1 MNNNDHVFVIDT
13 DPSVRKGLVRLL
25 SNAGY
30 EVSQFTSL
38 REFLDALKPGL
49 NGCIILDSG
58 ILGLSE
64 KDLQAEF
71 KKHGVCLPIIII
83 SADDNSKIRQRAH
96 EMKAVG
102 LFRKPID
109 GVALIDAI
117 DWAIQSEKRKNENR
131 ETLAME

>member
-1 MNNNDHVFVIDT
+1 MISNIHVFVVDE

-38 REFLDALKPGL
+38 NGFMDVIKPGL
-49 NGCIILDSG
+49 SGCIVLDSG
-58 ILGLSE
+58 IPGLSE

-96 EMKAVG
+96 EMKAAG

-109 GVALIDAI
+109 GVALIDTI
-117 DWAIQSEKRKNENR
+117 DWVIQTEQRKNK
-131 ETLAME
+131 

>member
-1 MNNNDHVFVIDT
+1 MISNIHVFVVDE

-38 REFLDALKPGL
+38 NGFMDAIKPGL
-49 NGCIILDSG
+49 SGCILMDSG
-58 ILGLSE
+58 IPGLSE
-64 KDLQAEF
+64 MDLLAEF
-71 KKHGVCLPIIII
+71 KKLGICLPFIII
-83 SADDNSKIRQRAH
+83 SADDDSKIRQRAH
-96 EMKAVG
+96 EMKAAG

-117 DWAIQSEKRKNENR
+117 DWAIQSGKRNE
-131 ETLAME
+131 

>member
-1 MNNNDHVFVIDT
+1 MISNIHVFVVDE

-38 REFLDALKPGL
+38 NGFMDVIKPGL
-49 NGCIILDSG
+49 SGCIVLDSG
-58 ILGLSE
+58 IPGLSE

-83 SADDNSKIRQRAH
+83 SADDDLKIRQRAH
-96 EMKAVG
+96 EMKAAG
-102 LFRKPID
+102 FFRKPID

-117 DWAIQSEKRKNENR
+117 DWAIQSGKRKNK
-131 ETLAME
+131 

>member
-1 MNNNDHVFVIDT
+1 MTSNIHVFVVDE

-38 REFLDALKPGL
+38 NGFMDAIKPGL
-49 NGCIILDSG
+49 SGCILMDSG

-64 KDLQAEF
+64 KGLQAEF

-83 SADDNSKIRQRAH
+83 SADDDSRIRQQAH

-102 LFRKPID
+102 FYRKPID
-109 GVALIDAI
+109 GIALIDAI
-117 DWAIQSEKRKNENR
+117 DWAIQSGKRKNK
-131 ETLAME
+131 